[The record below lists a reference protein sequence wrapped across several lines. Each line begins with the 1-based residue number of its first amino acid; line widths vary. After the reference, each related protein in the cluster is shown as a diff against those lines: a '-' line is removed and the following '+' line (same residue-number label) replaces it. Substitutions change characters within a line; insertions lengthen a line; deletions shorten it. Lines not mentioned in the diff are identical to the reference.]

1 MKASTYEKV
10 IEALVDK
17 LETEVTLRELY
28 ERKYYELLKK
38 TQEDAR
44 NGNEDSQ

>member
-1 MKASTYEKV
+1 MNASTYEKC

-17 LETEVTLRELY
+17 LSTEIALRELY

-44 NGNEDSQ
+44 NGNKDSQ